1 MGARSIK
8 RASEI
13 VCAHV
18 KDIGWLAY
26 WNVKGDRYSLCVAGR
41 PN

>member
-13 VCAHV
+13 VCAHI

-26 WNVKGDRYSLCVAGR
+26 WNVRGDMFSLCVAGR